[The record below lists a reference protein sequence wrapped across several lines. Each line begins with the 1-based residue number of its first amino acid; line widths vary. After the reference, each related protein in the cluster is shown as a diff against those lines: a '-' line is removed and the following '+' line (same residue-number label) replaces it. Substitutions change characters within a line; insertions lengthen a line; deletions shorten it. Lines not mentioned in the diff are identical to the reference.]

1 MTIFLPL
8 YLKLSQKRFRR
19 PFKPLGVTKKQWY
32 LISVPDEPKQFFQ
45 AYPFIFRLSKIGS
58 VVLLMPKNLE
68 HIRSLIKPKQF
79 EIILYEKRPALFS
92 EDYKR
97 VSLQLGERYFH
108 FLIELNEPANR
119 SLPYLGNFQRRV
131 AFYNKENFPFFNIQ
145 VKNGYKS
152 LHEFFNIESESVT
165 DMFHFY
171 SRDLK
176 SIQKKLRKSHPLLFV
191 NDGEDVEWKGGKVV
205 LGADIM
211 PDDPNIWA
219 VLYTI
224 DAYHGVQDAFCEF
237 ARINGKEI
245 LAAGAK

>member
-1 MTIFLPL
+1 MSIFLPL
-8 YLKLSQKRFRR
+8 YLRLSQKRFHR
-19 PFKPLGVTKKQWY
+19 PFKPLGITKKQWY
-32 LISVPDEPKQFFQ
+32 LISAPDDTKRFFR

-68 HIRSLIKPKQF
+68 HIRPLIKPKQF
-79 EIILYEKRPALFS
+79 EIILYEKPPALFS

-119 SLPYLGNFQRRV
+119 SLPYLSNFQRRI
-131 AFYNKENFPFFNIQ
+131 AFYKEDNFPYFNIQ
-145 VKNGYKS
+145 VKNGYTS
-152 LHEFFNIESESVT
+152 LHEFFNIESETTT

-176 SIQKKLRKSHPLLFV
+176 SIHKKLHKSHPLLFV
-191 NDGEDVEWKGGKVV
+191 NSGKDVEWKGSKVI
-205 LGADIM
+205 LGTDIM

-219 VLYTI
+219 VLYMI
-224 DAYHGVQDAFCEF
+224 DAYQGVQDAFYEF
-237 ARINGKEI
+237 ARINGKKI
-245 LAAGAK
+245 LDAGEE